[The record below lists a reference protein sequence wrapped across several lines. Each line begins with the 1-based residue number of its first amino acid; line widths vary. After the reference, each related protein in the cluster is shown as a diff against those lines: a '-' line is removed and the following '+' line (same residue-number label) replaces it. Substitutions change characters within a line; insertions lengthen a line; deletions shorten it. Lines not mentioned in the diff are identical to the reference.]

1 MPLNETI
8 SNYID
13 SYIGISAGTYESAII
28 TAAAIL
34 FSSFILAHIIDFL
47 FEKIFKR
54 LTAKTKFEFDDLII
68 AAFKRPIFLTVI
80 FIGIYTA
87 LGIIYNTG
95 LNIINNIIITVIL
108 VIWILA
114 TVKATKIVFTHII
127 PKLTAKT
134 DTDMDDEMIP
144 LAKTISTII
153 IFFVGFMFILK
164 GVWNVDITPL
174 IASAGI
180 LGFAVAF
187 AAQDAISHIFG
198 GVSIYLDKPFK
209 KGDRIEVAKDELGI
223 VQEVGLRSTKIRD
236 FYNNTI
242 IIPNSQIANSKIVN
256 YTSPATKM
264 MVKIIIG
271 VAYGSDVAKVKK
283 VLMHIAKS
291 TDEVIDKPAPG
302 IRFDNHGES
311 SLDFAMIMWVKDPAD
326 KFTVIDKVN
335 TAIEKEFKK
344 NKIDIP
350 FPTRTIIQQK

>member
-8 SNYID
+8 SNYIET
-13 SYIGISAGTYESAII
+13 YIGASAGTYGSTII
-28 TAAAIL
+28 AAAAIM
-34 FSSFILAHIIDFL
+34 FSAFIFAHIIDFL

-54 LTAKTKFEFDDLII
+54 LTKKTKFEFDDLII
-68 AAFKRPIFLTVI
+68 AALKRPIFLTVI
-80 FIGIYTA
+80 FIGFYTA
-87 LGIIYNTG
+87 IEILYNTG
-95 LNIINNIIITVIL
+95 LNTINNIIFSVIL

-114 TVKATKIVFTHII
+114 TVKVTKIIFTHII

-134 DTDMDDEMIP
+134 DTEMDDEMIP
-144 LAKTISTII
+144 LVKTMSTII
-153 IFFVGFMFILK
+153 IYFIGFMFLLK
-164 GVWNVDITPL
+164 GVWGVDITPL

-198 GVSIYLDKPFK
+198 GISIYLDKPFK
-209 KGDRIEVAKDELGI
+209 KGDRIEIAKGELGI
-223 VQEVGLRSTKIRD
+223 VREVGLRSTKIRD

-264 MVKIIIG
+264 MVKITIG
-271 VAYGSDVAKVKK
+271 VAYGSDVAKVKR
-283 VLMHIAKS
+283 VLMSIAKS
-291 TDEVIDKPAPG
+291 IDEVIDKPAPG

-335 TAIEKEFKK
+335 TAIEKEFRK

>member
-8 SNYID
+8 SNYLESI
-13 SYIGISAGTYESAII
+13 IGTS
-28 TAAAIL
+28 L
-34 FSSFILAHIIDFL
+34 SSFESSLIIAAVVLLSSVIIAYLVDF
-47 FEKIFKR
+47 IFAKVFTH
-54 LTAKTKFEFDDLII
+54 LTKKTKFEFDDLII
-68 AAFKRPIFLTVI
+68 AALKRPIFLTVI
-80 FIGIYTA
+80 FIGLYAAI
-87 LGIIYNTG
+87 GIIYNTG
-95 LNIINNIIITVIL
+95 LNTINNIIISVIL

-114 TVKATKIVFTHII
+114 TVKVTKIIFTHII

-134 DTDMDDEMIP
+134 DTEMDDEMIP
-144 LAKTISTII
+144 LVKTISTII
-153 IFFVGFMFILK
+153 IYFIGFMFLLK

-209 KGDRIEVAKDELGI
+209 KGDRIEIAKGELGI

-256 YTSPATKM
+256 YTSPVTKM
-264 MVKIIIG
+264 MVKITIG
-271 VAYGSDVAKVKK
+271 VAYGSDVAKVKR
-283 VLMHIAKS
+283 VLMSIAKS
-291 TDEVIDKPAPG
+291 IDKVIDKPAPG

-335 TAIEKEFKK
+335 TAIEKEFRKE
-344 NKIDIP
+344 KIDIP